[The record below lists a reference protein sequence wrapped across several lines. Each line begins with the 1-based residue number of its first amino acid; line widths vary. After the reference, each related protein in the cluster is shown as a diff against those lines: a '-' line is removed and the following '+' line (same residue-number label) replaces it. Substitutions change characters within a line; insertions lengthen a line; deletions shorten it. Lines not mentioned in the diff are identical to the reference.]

1 MLSSLYLAILHPP
14 SPSWSANEPIL
25 YPSRKFLFA
34 PSCPALFDLDLQI
47 ATQYFAEISG
57 WFQDHHRLEAFLHS
71 HSYLRHPS
79 AHFSCNHFTGN
90 SDITPTGQ
98 QLAMFQILSPSCIS
112 IPSAHMAKLAP
123 IFQIGYL
130 KDHFLRSLV
139 YLSVRIVVSRCQFLR
154 TLGSSLQHLQVKIFV
169 EDVHCIPPHW

>member
-1 MLSSLYLAILHPP
+1 MLLRPSVQKSSISLLTSSPFGHAPLTPNPGSLPVDIISLIQSLLTIVMLVHFDGSCAVVTILHHPP
-14 SPSWSANEPIL
+14 PSWSANEPIL
-25 YPSRKFLFA
+25 DPSRKFLFA

-79 AHFSCNHFTGN
+79 AHFSCDLFTGN

-123 IFQIGYL
+123 IF
-130 KDHFLRSLV
+130 
-139 YLSVRIVVSRCQFLR
+139 
-154 TLGSSLQHLQVKIFV
+154 
-169 EDVHCIPPHW
+169 